1 MAREPEHKTPEPK
14 TEAPKTPDTTNTP
27 VSINE
32 PPGSGAVPE
41 IRSRT
46 IRSRTT
52 SDRRSRR
59 QTWACRSLR

>member
-1 MAREPEHKTPEPK
+1 MAREPEHKTPEPKTPEPK

-41 IRSRT
+41 DQKPYDKRSKK
-46 IRSRTT
+46 
-52 SDRRSRR
+52 
-59 QTWACRSLR
+59 

>member
-41 IRSRT
+41 DQKPDDQKPDDKRSKK
-46 IRSRTT
+46 
-52 SDRRSRR
+52 
-59 QTWACRSLR
+59 